1 MDPLVMLILVPLAVL
16 LVFAVVLGWR
26 HPRQGTQIV
35 GRSVSDEPE
44 ADARVKRRRAQ
55 SARRRR
61 LHNRRRSRL

>member
-1 MDPLVMLILVPLAVL
+1 MDPLVGLILVPLGIL

-44 ADARVKRRRAQ
+44 ANARVKRRRAQ
-55 SARRRR
+55 AAQRRR
-61 LHNRRRSRL
+61 LRNRTRSRL